1 MSTFQGKQLSS
12 CFNIKDKQS
21 FRISMIWFTTV
32 NVLKKVAMINMST
45 KRQDSSDRV
54 LDHSGGDKNSHIL
67 KQQIE
72 REHPCPQYE
81 NFKVISSGFRNNT
94 KERKLSEVLWINTH
108 RPSLNKQEKTISLK
122 LFN

>member
-1 MSTFQGKQLSS
+1 
-12 CFNIKDKQS
+12 
-21 FRISMIWFTTV
+21 MIWFTTV
-32 NVLKKVAMINMST
+32 NVLKKAAMINMST
-45 KRQDSSDRV
+45 KRQDLSDRV
-54 LDHSGGDKNSHIL
+54 LDHSEGDKNSHIL

-81 NFKVISSGFRNNT
+81 NFKVIISGFRNNT
-94 KERKLSEVLWINTH
+94 KERQLSEVLWINTH

>member
-1 MSTFQGKQLSS
+1 
-12 CFNIKDKQS
+12 
-21 FRISMIWFTTV
+21 MIWFTTV

-94 KERKLSEVLWINTH
+94 KERQLSEVLWINTH